1 MAALAADPAGPGAVA
16 AGPDLRAVA
25 TLERLHA
32 ALNLGWSMAELR
44 GRLRYGHCNPPGTVD
59 YLFARERHALPL
71 GGEHSLTEQLIATRV
86 AVTMLA
92 ALFDVDRAPDGEDL
106 PPSVRLRALAIE
118 LERAL
123 KAAEAASP
131 DTPPAVMDTY
141 PDGSAV
147 GHVWSA
153 LTDTVYHWDEQ
164 IQDRFSVSVEL
175 LSAYQLGRGLAEIFW
190 ALDPDAQSGQRE
202 ASDPPRP
209 CSWEFLLSEHR
220 RDLLAAQLKRLEAT
234 LPALTV
240 PAVKGPLVRWCA
252 LVTSGKVRDHTD
264 GPTQL
269 RAQLQV
275 WRDVLM
281 GARNPVS
288 LAQSFGIRVGA
299 RQFKRVLQAF
309 GLEITL
315 ATISVAA
322 LALAG
327 YYVGANKTSTGWT
340 VVATILGFFGVTG
353 AGLLARAKTQ
363 ARALYVHLREAFYQD
378 VISDKATI
386 LPSGVKR

>member
-1 MAALAADPAGPGAVA
+1 MIDE
-16 AGPDLRAVA
+16 PDLLPAA

-44 GRLRYGHCNPPGTVD
+44 GRLRYGRCNPPGTAD

-71 GGEHSLTEQLIATRV
+71 DGEHSLTEQLIATRV

-92 ALFDVDRAPDGEDL
+92 ARFDVDRPTDGEDV
-106 PPSVRLRALAIE
+106 PPSVRLRALAVE

-123 KAAEAASP
+123 DDAEAASP
-131 DTPPAVMDTY
+131 DAPPGVMDGY
-141 PDGSAV
+141 PDGTAV
-147 GHVWSA
+147 CHVWSA
-153 LTDTVYHWDEQ
+153 VTDTIYRWDEQ

-190 ALDPDAQSGQRE
+190 ALDPGAPSGQGKV
-202 ASDPPRP
+202 SDPPRP
-209 CSWEFLLSEHR
+209 CSWEFLLGEHR
-220 RDLLAAQLKRLEAT
+220 RDLLAAQLKRLEGT

-240 PAVKGPLVRWCA
+240 PAVKGPLVRWCS
-252 LVTSGKVRDHTD
+252 LVTSGKVRDHPD
-264 GPTQL
+264 GPIQL

-281 GARNPVS
+281 GARNPMS
-288 LAQSFGIRVGA
+288 LARSFGIRVGA

-315 ATISVAA
+315 ATVSIAA
-322 LALAG
+322 LAVAG

-340 VVATILGFFGVTG
+340 VTATILGFFGVTG

-378 VISDKATI
+378 VISEKATI
-386 LPSGVKR
+386 LPSGLKR